1 MRHHQV
7 EIPHGSPPTA
17 EEDPVT
23 TEGPRG
29 HPAARGRTPGRS
41 ATIAAAAVAG
51 LALMLSGCGIVDN
64 VTGRSVSNVKE
75 VEFSQELAIPPLAK
89 SRVDAEGRRVFEL
102 TSRGIGHVD
111 EVSIRR
117 RGRASSSTS
126 RSCAGRGRDPHHPPL
141 HSRDA
146 DAIDRWTEIVP
157 IRFCPTSYL
166 PPPQTRPADCG
177 AIDYPILSSRVAVS
191 PCTSGLSTSRGGS
204 PSRIAQCSRQCASP
218 SPRVSP

>member
-89 SRVDAEGRRVFEL
+89 SRVEAEGRRVFEL

-141 HSRDA
+141 HSR
-146 DAIDRWTEIVP
+146 
-157 IRFCPTSYL
+157 
-166 PPPQTRPADCG
+166 
-177 AIDYPILSSRVAVS
+177 
-191 PCTSGLSTSRGGS
+191 
-204 PSRIAQCSRQCASP
+204 
-218 SPRVSP
+218 